1 MTKREACGLL
11 GISLRTLDRRMASGR
26 YTFRRTGEGQFAEI
40 LFTHADI
47 GLPEPVLAPVPVPA
61 ESKPVHDV
69 QIRPEYN
76 DEPTERSFAERY
88 LANEVPDSA
97 GNYFDGSNPRWPNK
111 GVQSLLGPIER
122 MPRVRPDTTAHM
134 DPALIG
140 DIATAPNP
148 VDSDEYQEL
157 LHPGHFDRIAA
168 MYTSA
173 GVRQPSE
180 QQRKQALDC
189 RVIAAAFR
197 QGFSR

>member
-1 MTKREACGLL
+1 MTKKEACALL
-11 GISLRTLDRRMASGR
+11 GISPRTLERRMTSGR
-26 YTFRRTGEGQFAEI
+26 YTFTRTGEGQFAE
-40 LFTHADI
+40 LSFTHSDI
-47 GLPEPVLAPVPVPA
+47 GLPESSPVAVPPA

-76 DEPTERSFAERY
+76 DEPTERTFAERY

-97 GNYFDGSNPRWPNK
+97 GNYSDGSNPRWPTK
-111 GVQSLLGPIER
+111 GVQSLLGPIDA

-157 LHPGHFDRIAA
+157 LHPGHADRIVA
-168 MYTSA
+168 MYASA

-189 RVIAAAFR
+189 RAISAAFR

>member
-1 MTKREACGLL
+1 MTKKEACGLL

-26 YTFRRTGEGQFAEI
+26 YTFTRIGEGQFAE
-40 LFTHADI
+40 LSFTFSDL
-47 GLPEPVLAPVPVPA
+47 GLPEPLPVAVPV

-76 DEPTERSFAERY
+76 DEPIERSFAERY
-88 LANEVPDSA
+88 RANEVPDSA
-97 GNYFDGSNPRWPNK
+97 GNYFDGSNPRWPSK
-111 GVQSLLGPIER
+111 GVQSLLGPIEP

-140 DIATAPNP
+140 DISTAPNP
-148 VDSDEYQEL
+148 VDSDEYMEL

-168 MYTSA
+168 MYASA

>member
-1 MTKREACGLL
+1 MTKKEACALL
-11 GISLRTLDRRMASGR
+11 GISPKTLERRMTSGR
-26 YTFRRTGEGQFAEI
+26 YTFSRAGDGQFAE
-40 LFTHADI
+40 LSFTHADI
-47 GLPEPVLAPVPVPA
+47 GLPEPTPVPVPVKIKA
-61 ESKPVHDV
+61 AHDV

-76 DEPTERSFAERY
+76 DEPTERTFAERY

-97 GNYFDGSNPRWPNK
+97 GNYSDGTNPRWPTK
-111 GVQSLLGPIER
+111 GVQSLLGPIEP

-148 VDSDEYQEL
+148 VDCSEFQEL
-157 LHPGHFDRIAA
+157 LHPGHASRVAA

-173 GVRQPSE
+173 GIRQPSE